1 MDVMDVAA
9 AVATARDARAT
20 GAWGEAHAVL
30 APLAGELDADGLE
43 QLATAAYML
52 GRDDE
57 FVAALEGAVR
67 AHERS
72 DRAARCAFWIGLSL
86 ALRGEPA
93 RAGGWFARAGRLVER
108 HGSDCVERGYL
119 LLPQVIERQI
129 AGDRRGADAAA
140 AAAIVIAERF
150 GDADLLALALHEQ
163 GHARVALGRVEDG
176 LRCVDEAMVA
186 VCAGELSPIVTGLV
200 YCSAI
205 DGCHV
210 NHELGRAQEWTAA
223 LARWCDAQPD
233 MVAFTGRCLVHRS
246 ELLQLHGAWDEALAE
261 AQRAARRA
269 AHPSGA
275 GAAAE
280 AAYREGEIA
289 RLRGDHAGAEAAY
302 LRAGHAG
309 SEPQPGL
316 ALLRL
321 AQGRTEAAAAAIERA
336 LAGTRDPQRRAGLL
350 PAAVEIALAAGDDA
364 AARAACAELE
374 AIAAPYRRELL
385 DARVAHARGT
395 LALAGGDAA
404 AALADLRDAQQR
416 WRALEAP
423 YEVARSRELLGL
435 ACRALGDDEAARLE
449 LDAARAEF
457 ARLGA
462 APDRMRAETALGR
475 DPLGLSARELEVL
488 RRVAAGD
495 TNRAIAAALV
505 LSDRTVDR
513 HVSNIFAKLGV
524 STRAAAT
531 ARAYER
537 GLV

>member
-57 FVAALEGAVR
+57 FVAALEAAVR

-72 DRAARCAFWIGLSL
+72 DHAARCAFWIGLSL

-108 HGSDCVERGYL
+108 HGSDCVERGHL
-119 LLPQVIERQI
+119 LLPQVIERQV
-129 AGDRRGADAAA
+129 AGDRRGA
-140 AAAIVIAERF
+140 
-150 GDADLLALALHEQ
+150 

-269 AHPSGA
+269 AHPSEA

-289 RLRGDHAGAEAAY
+289 RLRGDHASAEAAY

-350 PAAVEIALAAGDDA
+350 PAAVEIALAARNDA

-435 ACRALGDDEAARLE
+435 ACRALGDDEAARFE

-475 DPLGLSARELEVL
+475 DPLGLSGRELEVL